1 MSSVRL
7 YAHQVEYL
15 KKSVNGASV
24 IAAAIK
30 RYRRGDFETYLKENP
45 QNTQNV
51 LQVYSISKKPPID
64 PELLRR
70 ILDLHLT
77 VEDEVLKKQIEHD
90 KRIVA
95 EMEKAVFA
103 SPYIIEQQE

>member
-30 RYRRGDFETYLKENP
+30 RYRRGDFETYLKEKP
-45 QNTQNV
+45 KDTQNV
-51 LQVYSISKKPPID
+51 LQVYSISKKPNIE

-77 VEDEVLKKQIEHD
+77 VEDEFLKRQIERN

-95 EMEKAVFA
+95 EIEKSVFA
-103 SPYIIEQQE
+103 KPYIIEQQE